1 VESQAIPEYC
11 KSCGATV
18 PANAKFCPSCGGR
31 LAEQTVQSNHE
42 AGEHRQITV
51 MFCDLVG
58 STKLSTQM
66 DAEDLREVLREFQ
79 SVCAEAT
86 ESRGGMIAKYL
97 GDGVLAYFGYPRA
110 TEDAAIRAT
119 DAGLEIA
126 RNVAEMGKALAEEKG
141 IEFAT
146 RIALHTGR
154 VLISEMG
161 AGETREYHAVTGI
174 VPNIAARLEQFAPK
188 NGVAISRETRA
199 LIADTFRIETIGM
212 RELKGISE
220 AVEVFQVVGYAPAT
234 SDLPLRDTP
243 LQGRDAEL
251 AILNGVW
258 ARTGTGASERVVV
271 SADAGAGKSVLASA
285 FVSEAGIARDRI
297 VELSGS
303 ANERHTPFACLRNT
317 VGRWL
322 SRSGSTDN
330 DGARQVILDWFG
342 PGRAGAA
349 DHAEAVW
356 RLWKGESPNGPE
368 GRMAI
373 MNAGVELVAI
383 MPKPT
388 LLIVEDAH
396 WVDPST
402 MEILERVSS
411 KRLPQCMSL
420 ALTRPDLDEKWRYA
434 EDTNI
439 SLGGL
444 PPDACARLVETVAGG
459 KVEPALARRITQATD
474 GLPLYVE
481 EFTKSLVLS
490 EFVRQERGIFRLFD
504 LNPQAVTP
512 TSLLDLI
519 TARLDVLGDAKI
531 FAQISAVLGRTFDRA
546 ALVNVSGASIDAVDT
561 AVAVLSVAGIL
572 TAARGGKLSFRH
584 ALFQTAA
591 YESIVR
597 RARHTWHE
605 NYLSWLQ
612 ADSGRLEAARPETL
626 GHHLEACGRN
636 REAIDRF
643 LEAGLAANRASA
655 SLEAAAHFQKC
666 IDLLPGLPRE
676 QGLSALKLRLQV
688 LLGGALLSAR
698 GPGAPETRAAYD
710 AALDLAEQTPECEW
724 HFPAYWGWWR
734 VSDSFATMAVRAHR
748 LLEVSDQMQGGEFKL
763 QAKHCVWANAFQ
775 IGALTE
781 SVTNAREGLALY
793 EAGGFED
800 LGTLYGG
807 HDCKVCAL
815 GEIGLASWLQGA
827 GDGAVD
833 HVQAAIAH
841 AGHLGHLGSMMH
853 ALDIAV
859 MLHHYRRDGPATM
872 ETARR
877 LSELGAQ
884 HDLEEYSAKGEIFLG
899 WGKIVTGEVA
909 LGLSCVN
916 NGFRITQEIG
926 TPEDF
931 PVYQC
936 MRAEAMRLLGDPG
949 GAMAVLAEGRDII
962 TSEGVNYW
970 GAEIA
975 RQEAECEMVRR
986 VPDRDVVADRLREA
1000 RDVASRQGALAL
1012 ELRAA
1017 MSALTWARMTGEDA
1031 IARTELN
1038 RVLARF
1044 EPSVSGVDLTDARE
1058 MLAMGSGH

>member
-1 VESQAIPEYC
+1 M
-11 KSCGATV
+11 
-18 PANAKFCPSCGGR
+18 
-31 LAEQTVQSNHE
+31 H
-42 AGEHRQITV
+42 
-51 MFCDLVG
+51 
-58 STKLSTQM
+58 
-66 DAEDLREVLREFQ
+66 AEDLREVLREFQ
-79 SVCAEAT
+79 SVCAAAT
-86 ESRGGMIAKYL
+86 ESRGGMIAKYM

-126 RNVAEMGKALAEEKG
+126 RNIADMGEALAAEKG

-154 VLISEMG
+154 VLIGEMG
-161 AGETREYHAVTGI
+161 AGETREYHAVTGV

-199 LIADTFRIETIGM
+199 LIAGTFRVETIGT

-220 AVEVFQVVGYAPAT
+220 AVEVFQVVGYSPTT
-234 SDLPLRDTP
+234 SDLPLRDAP
-243 LQGRDAEL
+243 LEGRDAEL
-251 AILNGVW
+251 AALNAAWDRAG
-258 ARTGTGASERVVV
+258 RGASERVVV

-285 FVSEAGIARDRI
+285 FVLEAGIARDRI
-297 VELSGS
+297 GELSGS

-317 VGRWL
+317 IGRWL
-322 SRSGSTDN
+322 NRSGSNDV
-330 DGARQVILDWFG
+330 DGARRMILGWFG
-342 PGRAGAA
+342 PDRNDAG
-349 DHAEAVW
+349 DHADALW
-356 RLWKGESPNGPE
+356 RLWNGETPNGPD

-373 MNAGVELVAI
+373 MNAGVALVAV

-388 LLIVEDAH
+388 LIIVEDAH

-402 MEILERVSS
+402 MEVLERVGA
-411 KRLPQCMSL
+411 KQVPQCMTL
-420 ALTRPDLDEKWRYA
+420 VLTRPDLDEKWRYR
-434 EDTNI
+434 DDVNI

-459 KVEPALARRITQATD
+459 KVEPALARRITLATD

-481 EFTKSLVLS
+481 EFTKSLLLS
-490 EFVRQERGIFRLFD
+490 EFVRQERGIFRMFD

-519 TARLDVLGDAKI
+519 TTRLDVLGDAKI

-546 ALVNVSGASIDAVDT
+546 ALVDVSGASIDAVDT

-597 RARHTWHE
+597 RARRTWHE

-612 ADSGRLEAARPETL
+612 ADRDRLETARPETL

-636 REAIDRF
+636 REAVDKF
-643 LEAGLAANRASA
+643 LEAGLAANRVSA
-655 SLEAAAHFQKC
+655 SLEAAAHFQKSV
-666 IDLLPGLPRE
+666 DLLPGLPRE

-698 GPGAPETRAAYD
+698 GPGAPETRGAYD

-748 LLEVSDQMQGGEFKL
+748 LLEVSEQMQGGEFKL

-775 IGALTE
+775 IGALNE
-781 SVTNAREGLALY
+781 SVANAREGLALY
-793 EAGGFED
+793 ESGGFED

-815 GEIGLASWLQGA
+815 GEIGLATWLQGA
-827 GDGAVD
+827 GDGAVE

-859 MLHHYRRDGPATM
+859 MLHHYRRDGPATI
-872 ETARR
+872 ETAQR

-884 HDLEEYSAKGEIFLG
+884 HDLEEYRAKGEIFLG

-949 GAMAVLAEGRDII
+949 GALSVLAEGRDII

-975 RQEAECEMVRR
+975 RQEAECEMARR
-986 VPDRDVVADRLREA
+986 SPDADFVADRLREA
-1000 RDVASRQGALAL
+1000 MEVAGRQGSLAL

-1017 MSALTWARMTGEDA
+1017 MSAFTWAQLSGGDE
-1031 IARTELN
+1031 IARAELAT
-1038 RVLARF
+1038 VLERF
-1044 EPSVSGVDLTDARE
+1044 EPSVSGADLKDAKDL
-1058 MLAMGSGH
+1058 LAAGPGH